1 MADSFY
7 PPPAWVRLRQSIT
20 SSGNYTPPADV
31 GPVYLRIQGSNG
43 GFGGAGGNGG
53 SGGYRPAYVI
63 GAAGSAGGT
72 GGSGG
77 AIKIGRAHV

>member
-20 SSGNYTPPADV
+20 TSSNYTPPADV

-43 GFGGAGGNGG
+43 GFGGADRKSTRLN
-53 SGGYRPAYVI
+53 S
-63 GAAGSAGGT
+63 SHT
-72 GGSGG
+72 
-77 AIKIGRAHV
+77 